1 METNILSSFA
11 SQQAASG
18 GNYFQKWR
26 IFDNQGCGWRNLV
39 PYRPIYGHIGPYG
52 THRINIWP
60 YIPQIWPDGMSGPVR
75 MWCPARMWRPDAKS
89 GPDVCFCSTKS
100 RKMRSE
106 ISRRTHFSKVRYLC
120 SEVDS
125 WKNSSGTLLRIS
137 MYCGRN
143 ICQSYLCKDKAYAYK
158 MCASR
163 FREFFLRSPG
173 TRQP

>member
-1 METNILSSFA
+1 MAIYGHIRLYGHIWTYTSILSPFA

-18 GNYFQKWR
+18 GIYFQKWR

-89 GPDVCFCSTKS
+89 GPDICFFDHTSKDAQRNFTPNPFFKSPISLFWGRFVKKQFWDTFKDFYVLWTKHLPIVF
-100 RKMRSE
+100 MQ
-106 ISRRTHFSKVRYLC
+106 I
-120 SEVDS
+120 
-125 WKNSSGTLLRIS
+125 
-137 MYCGRN
+137 
-143 ICQSYLCKDKAYAYK
+143 
-158 MCASR
+158 
-163 FREFFLRSPG
+163 
-173 TRQP
+173 